1 MRDYSFPWCSK
12 SDLNE
17 EEFSRFHSTVKRGD
31 IVGVK
36 GFPGLWCYYNWV
48 VTNTFWLIYIY
59 IYIASPYCVDTVEFT
74 EEITI
79 SLITQFSFSL
89 SLSLSLFLSLS
100 HLMFD
105 NELKI
110 LWHKETIMESVG
122 RTSKYK
128 FKRDRL
134 KIPLNRCFILVF
146 FPMVNCFSFLC
157 CIIGFFFFFF
167 ISIRRMIVEIF

>member
-1 MRDYSFPWCSK
+1 M
-12 SDLNE
+12 
-17 EEFSRFHSTVKRGD
+17 T
-31 IVGVK
+31 
-36 GFPGLWCYYNWV
+36 
-48 VTNTFWLIYIY
+48 YIY
-59 IYIASPYCVDTVEFT
+59 IYSC
-74 EEITI
+74 
-79 SLITQFSFSL
+79 SLLCWHCWVYRRNHHQFNYLIWFL
-89 SLSLSLFLSLS
+89 SLSLS

-110 LWHKETIMESVG
+110 LWHKEKIMESVG

-157 CIIGFFFFFF
+157 CIIGFFFFLINTPHDCWNFLEMGPILWYRCKFF
-167 ISIRRMIVEIF
+167 YLLIITCRFSGSWTHKFTPNLALTTEVGAIWATGIIYLFLNFKVEL

>member
-1 MRDYSFPWCSK
+1 MRDSSFPWCSK

-59 IYIASPYCVDTVEFT
+59 IYNC
-74 EEITI
+74 
-79 SLITQFSFSL
+79 SLLCWNCWVYRSNHHQFNYLIWLL
-89 SLSLSLFLSLS
+89 SLSLSLSLS

-157 CIIGFFFFFF
+157 CIIGFFFL
-167 ISIRRMIVEIF
+167 SVCRMIVEIF

>member
-1 MRDYSFPWCSK
+1 M
-12 SDLNE
+12 NE

-59 IYIASPYCVDTVEFT
+59 SC
-74 EEITI
+74 
-79 SLITQFSFSL
+79 SLLCWHCWVYRRNHHQFNYLIWFL
-89 SLSLSLFLSLS
+89 SLSLS

-110 LWHKETIMESVG
+110 LWHKEKIMESVG

-128 FKRDRL
+128 FKRDHL

-157 CIIGFFFFFF
+157 RIIGFFFYQYAAWLLKSSRNGSSLVIQMYIFFY
-167 ISIRRMIVEIF
+167 S